1 MRPWA
6 IGHPKRFILGL
17 PRGKSSFWNKGFNMD
32 RAEIVD
38 CEPNGEAVF
47 SAIIYKIAFWV
58 KMAKMTVDEIKQAGI
73 QCTINKPSICLNNGE
88 TFALL
93 TLER

>member
-1 MRPWA
+1 
-6 IGHPKRFILGL
+6 
-17 PRGKSSFWNKGFNMD
+17 MD

-47 SAIIYKIAFWV
+47 LAIIYKIAFWV

-73 QCTINKPSICLNNGE
+73 QCNINKPSICLENCMAFVQNIN
-88 TFALL
+88 FLLL
-93 TLER
+93 TLIPNYLHELTYKIMGRPSHY